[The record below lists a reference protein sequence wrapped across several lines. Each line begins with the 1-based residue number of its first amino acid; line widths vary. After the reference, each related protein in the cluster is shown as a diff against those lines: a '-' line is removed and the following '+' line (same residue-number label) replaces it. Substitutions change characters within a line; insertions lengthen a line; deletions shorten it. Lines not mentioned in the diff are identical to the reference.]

1 MGLRELSRELSEL
14 AVTDQS
20 ERVIDLALITYCLNK
35 IFSKVHFQENIADLK
50 KDVISELSRENFGG
64 VLGIIE
70 GFDSEYGAFEGNL
83 VGKARIKIGS
93 RLYSDGLSLSQS
105 ASLTGVHVSDIIEYV
120 GETKTHERI
129 KPASVAERFS
139 IAKKILVKER

>member
-1 MGLRELSRELSEL
+1 
-14 AVTDQS
+14 
-20 ERVIDLALITYCLNK
+20 
-35 IFSKVHFQENIADLK
+35 VHFQENIADLK